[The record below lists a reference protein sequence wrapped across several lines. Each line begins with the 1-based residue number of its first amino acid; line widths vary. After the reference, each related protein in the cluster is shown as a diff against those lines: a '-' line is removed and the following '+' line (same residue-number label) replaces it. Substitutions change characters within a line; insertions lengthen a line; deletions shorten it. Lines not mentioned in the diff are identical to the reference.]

1 MQMPLA
7 FAFVILLIT
16 PALADP
22 LPRDTQIVRVGPCA
36 IATTYKADRFD
47 NCTMSRSAESLEST
61 FVRNQ
66 DGLLLLLDSP
76 EAEVG
81 SR

>member
-36 IATTYKADRFD
+36 IATTYKADRF
-47 NCTMSRSAESLEST
+47 RQLHYESLGRE
-61 FVRNQ
+61 
-66 DGLLLLLDSP
+66 P
-76 EAEVG
+76 
-81 SR
+81 